1 MVPPSFRVRATKLL
15 SMKNLTLLLAAT
27 LGLSSTARA
36 VYAPIPEAD
45 QGKSFTASVK
55 GGVTYDT
62 NIFGAGSSPI
72 DSLVFNLA
80 PKLAYNANLTDQTFA
95 SLSYGLSLDHY
106 TDRPGSEDLAS
117 HAFFGRVAHQFTKT
131 RTLDVT
137 ESYMI
142 QHNPESLLAGLPVNS
157 DQSSRN
163 NELNGIFTTDA
174 GPKIKVTVKTR
185 LAKYQFDNAKL
196 ADNLDRA
203 ENLYGLAAGFQ
214 FLPELSLSGE
224 YRHQTVDYRS
234 GGATKDKQSNYFM
247 GGANYDVAEKVSA
260 SGRLGFERRTRS
272 SERGTTVPFS
282 ELTGKYDYAKGSFVS
297 AGFVYT
303 LEEASNVTTYTDTE
317 VNRYFVN
324 VQQAVTA
331 AITASTSFTYE
342 PSKLRARRGFAS
354 ADDRTVRAGA
364 ALTWNGKKD
373 WTASLTYDHDNV
385 SSDDTSR
392 DMHRSRWGVNGVY
405 TF

>member
-1 MVPPSFRVRATKLL
+1 MVPPRFRVRATTLL
-15 SMKNLTLLLAAT
+15 PMKNLTLLLAAT

-36 VYAPIPEAD
+36 VYAPIPESD
-45 QGKSFTASVK
+45 QGKNFTASVK
-55 GGVTYDT
+55 GGVTYDS
-62 NIFGAGSSPI
+62 NIFGAGSGPI

-117 HAFFGRVAHQFTKT
+117 HSLYGRVAHQFTKT

-137 ESYMI
+137 ESYTI

-174 GPKIKVTVKTR
+174 GPKTKVTVKTR
-185 LAKYQFDNAKL
+185 LAQFRFDNAKL
-196 ADNLDRA
+196 ATNLDRA
-203 ENLYGLAAGFQ
+203 ENLYGIAAGFA

-224 YRHQTVDYRS
+224 YRHLTVDYRS

-247 GGANYDVAEKVSA
+247 GGADYDVAEKVSA

-272 SERGTTVPFS
+272 SERGITAPFA

-297 AGFVYT
+297 AGFAYT
-303 LEEASNVTTYTDTE
+303 LEEASNVATYTDTQ

-324 VQQAVTA
+324 VQHAVTA
-331 AITASTSFTYE
+331 AITASASFTYE
-342 PSKLRARRGFAS
+342 PSLLRGRVGFAN
-354 ADDRTVRAGA
+354 ADDRTIRAGT
-364 ALTWNGKKD
+364 ALTWTGQKN
-373 WTASLTYDHDNV
+373 WTASLTYDHDGV
-385 SSDDTSR
+385 ASDDTSR
-392 DMHRSRWGVNGVY
+392 NMHRNRWGVSGAY